1 PMESFFGHLKDE
13 VDYKEARN
21 FNELKLMI
29 DEYIEYYNTSR
40 KQWNLKKMTPEAYRS
55 HLIAA

>member
-40 KQWNLKKMTPEAYRS
+40 KQWSLKKMTHP
-55 HLIAA
+55 